1 MEEFKQK
8 FENVSNLVECKKLL
22 CEVNFQQEARMFL
35 EKLNLDLNPRIFLT
49 AFFIHYFKENAIGS
63 IECESNRK
71 LLNNVKEMMESSE
84 EQYKEKIL
92 SFSFEFQKWSKE
104 DLEVMK
110 QDIFY
115 HYHTLSV
122 EILNT
127 EEEEVKE
134 MIRHTQETILKC
146 ARSIGY
152 EDELK
157 SFVPVVFEVKKLEEQ
172 YDQAFYDVLEKQLS
186 EKKFDMMKN
195 TLEFISSFFK
205 IFVKEQKRKE
215 IDDFLDV
222 QLIEQEFK
230 NNCYT
235 MENFYHLF
243 SYFFN
248 LMKELQSAAR
258 DEDLKKFQERLEEKK
273 ENLNVVEH
281 LRDLMQ
287 CIKWLIEDFEALK
300 EQK

>member
-22 CEVNFQQEARMFL
+22 CEVNFQQEARVFL

-63 IECESNRK
+63 VECESNK
-71 LLNNVKEMMESSE
+71 QLLNNVKDMMESSQE
-84 EQYKEKIL
+84 HYKNKIL

-127 EEEEVKE
+127 EEAEVKN
-134 MIRHTQETILKC
+134 MVRHTQETILKC

-152 EDELK
+152 EEELK
-157 SFVPVVFEVKKLEEQ
+157 NFVPVVYEVKKLEEQ
-172 YDQAFYDVLEKQLS
+172 YDQAFYDVLEKELN

-215 IDDFLDV
+215 IDDFLDIK
-222 QLIEQEFK
+222 LMEQEFK
-230 NNCYT
+230 NDSYR
-235 MENFYHLF
+235 MDNFYNLF
-243 SYFFN
+243 SYFFT
-248 LMKELQSAAR
+248 LMGELQCTAR
-258 DEDLKKFQERLEEKK
+258 DEDLKIFQGRLEEKK

-281 LRDLMQ
+281 LRDLLQ
-287 CIKWLIEDFEALK
+287 SIKWLIEDFEALK

>member
-22 CEVNFQQEARMFL
+22 CEVNFQQEARAFL

-63 IECESNRK
+63 VECESNRQ
-71 LLNNVKEMMESSE
+71 LLNNVKEMMESSKE
-84 EQYKEKIL
+84 HYKNKIL

-127 EEEEVKE
+127 EKQEVKE
-134 MIRHTQETILKC
+134 MIRTTQDTILKC

-152 EDELK
+152 EEELK
-157 SFVPVVFEVKKLEEQ
+157 NFVPVVFEVKKLQEQ
-172 YDQAFYDVLEKQLS
+172 YDQAFYDVLEKELN
-186 EKKFDMMKN
+186 EKKFDRMK
-195 TLEFISSFFK
+195 TILEFISSFFK
-205 IFVKEQKRKE
+205 IFVKEKKRKE
-215 IDDFLDV
+215 IDNFLDIK
-222 QLIEQEFK
+222 LIEQEFK
-230 NNCYT
+230 NDCYV
-235 MENFYHLF
+235 MDNFYNLF
-243 SYFFN
+243 SYFLT
-248 LMKELQSAAR
+248 LMGELQSTAR
-258 DEDLKKFQERLEEKK
+258 DKDLRKFQEKLEEKK

-281 LRDLMQ
+281 IHDLMQ
-287 CIKWLIEDFEALK
+287 CIQWLIEDFETLK

>member
-8 FENVSNLVECKKLL
+8 FESVSNLVECKKLL
-22 CEVNFQQEARMFL
+22 CEVKFQKEAKLFL

-63 IECESNRK
+63 VECESNKK
-71 LLNNVKEMMESSE
+71 LLNNVKDMIESSE

-152 EDELK
+152 EEELK
-157 SFVPVVFEVKKLEEQ
+157 RFVPVVFEVKKLEEQ
-172 YDQAFYDVLEKQLS
+172 YDQAFYDVLEKQLG

-195 TLEFISSFFK
+195 TLEFIQSFFK

-215 IDDFLDV
+215 IDDFLDIK
-222 QLIEQEFK
+222 LMEQEFK
-230 NNCYT
+230 NDCYT
-235 MENFYHLF
+235 MENFYNLF

-248 LMKELQSAAR
+248 LMKELQSTVR
-258 DEDLKKFQERLEEKK
+258 DEELKKFQDKLEEKK
-273 ENLNVVEH
+273 ENLNVIEH
-281 LRDLMQ
+281 IRDLMQ
-287 CIKWLIEDFEALK
+287 SIKWLIEDFEALK

>member
-8 FENVSNLVECKKLL
+8 FKNVSNLVECKKLL
-22 CEVNFQQEARMFL
+22 CQVEFQKEAKLFL

-63 IECESNRK
+63 VEYESNKK
-71 LLNNVKEMMESSE
+71 LLNNVKDMIESSE

-110 QDIFY
+110 QDIFH

-152 EDELK
+152 EEELK

-172 YDQAFYDVLEKQLS
+172 YDEAFYDVLEKQLG

-195 TLEFISSFFK
+195 TLEFIQSFFK

-215 IDDFLDV
+215 IDDFLDIK
-222 QLIEQEFK
+222 LMEQEFK
-230 NNCYT
+230 NDCYT
-235 MENFYHLF
+235 MENFYNLF

-248 LMKELQSAAR
+248 LMKELQSTAR
-258 DEDLKKFQERLEEKK
+258 DEELKKFQDKLEEKK
-273 ENLNVVEH
+273 ENLNVIQH
-281 LRDLMQ
+281 IRDLIQ
-287 CIKWLIEDFEALK
+287 SIKWLIEDFEALK

>member
-22 CEVNFQQEARMFL
+22 CEVNFQQEARVFL

-63 IECESNRK
+63 IECASNK
-71 LLNNVKEMMESSE
+71 ELLNNVNDMMESSE
-84 EQYKEKIL
+84 KQYKEKIL

-127 EEEEVKE
+127 EEEEVKK
-134 MIRHTQETILKC
+134 MIRATQETILKC

-152 EDELK
+152 EEELK
-157 SFVPVVFEVKKLEEQ
+157 NFVPVVFQVKKLQEQ
-172 YDQAFYDVLEKQLS
+172 YDQAFYDVLEKELS
-186 EKKFDMMKN
+186 EKKFDIMEN

-222 QLIEQEFK
+222 KLIEQEFK
-230 NNCYT
+230 NDSYR
-235 MENFYHLF
+235 MDNFYNLF
-243 SYFFN
+243 SYFFT
-248 LMKELQSAAR
+248 LMGELQCTAR
-258 DEDLKKFQERLEEKK
+258 DEDLKIFKGRLEEKR
-273 ENLNVVEH
+273 ENINVVEH

-287 CIKWLIEDFEALK
+287 SIQWLIEDFEALK

>member
-22 CEVNFQQEARMFL
+22 CEVNFQQEARVFL

-63 IECESNRK
+63 VECESNK
-71 LLNNVKEMMESSE
+71 QLLNNVKDMMESSE
-84 EQYKEKIL
+84 ENYKNKIL
-92 SFSFEFQKWSKE
+92 SFSFEFQKWSRE

-127 EEEEVKE
+127 EEAEVKN
-134 MIRHTQETILKC
+134 MLRHTQETILKC

-152 EDELK
+152 EEELK
-157 SFVPVVFEVKKLEEQ
+157 KFVPVVYEVKKLEEQ
-172 YDQAFYDVLEKQLS
+172 YDKAFYDVLEKELN
-186 EKKFDMMKN
+186 EKKFDRMKN

-215 IDDFLDV
+215 IDNFLDIK
-222 QLIEQEFK
+222 LIEQEFK
-230 NNCYT
+230 NDSYH
-235 MENFYHLF
+235 MDNFYNLF
-243 SYFFN
+243 SYFFT
-248 LMKELQSAAR
+248 LMGELQSMAR
-258 DEDLKKFQERLEEKK
+258 DEDLKIFQGRLEEKK

-281 LRDLMQ
+281 LRDLLQ
-287 CIKWLIEDFEALK
+287 CIKWLIEDFEALQ